1 MTRKKQKRIVSG
13 EERAIRFNLFHNGL
27 FKQKV
32 IPNKKKKNDRKDWK
46 CKKETYY
53 QKLSEMVIFGNRFLK
68 TSYELKSITLSMNQ
82 L

>member
-1 MTRKKQKRIVSG
+1 MSG

-53 QKLSEMVIFGNRFLK
+53 QNLSEMVIFGNRFLK
-68 TSYELKSITLSMNQ
+68 TSYELKPITLSMNQ
-82 L
+82 S